1 MAGIVFVVLDPSNY
15 WTQYLCSEMI
25 HLISSKFKEGLPM
38 VMKVSREAKS
48 FAKYLAKAIHWF
60 WEVCLPSRR
69 SLLMSWCNSSEKGV
83 RENA

>member
-1 MAGIVFVVLDPSNY
+1 
-15 WTQYLCSEMI
+15 
-25 HLISSKFKEGLPM
+25 M

-60 WEVCLPSRR
+60 WEVCLPSRH
-69 SLLMSWCNSSEKGV
+69 SLLKSWCNPSEKGS